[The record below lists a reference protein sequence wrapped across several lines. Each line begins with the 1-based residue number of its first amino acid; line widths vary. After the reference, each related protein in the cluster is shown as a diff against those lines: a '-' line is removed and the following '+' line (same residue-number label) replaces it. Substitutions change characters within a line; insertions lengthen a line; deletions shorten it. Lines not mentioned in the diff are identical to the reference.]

1 MLSSVTT
8 IETSANHGTLWAS
21 HQAQAKVVIT
31 FVKQSSGFCAMAKMM
46 VRWKKQ
52 NNSACPQCGCPEE
65 DTSHVLKCPAP
76 GTWEVWKKSMA
87 YLRVWLTM
95 QKTSSEI
102 RDAIFAGLVW
112 YNWVPNPSS
121 VFGNSGLNRL
131 EGILQQVSGKLAG
144 LTCNSS
150 IINWCSHGIQGGGG

>member
-1 MLSSVTT
+1 MWKYWDGRNRLKEGS
-8 IETSANHGTLWAS
+8 L
-21 HQAQAKVVIT
+21 AKVDWESGATKAGSKSKLSWRHCV
-31 FVKQSSGFCAMAKMM
+31 VKQSSGFCAMAKMI
-46 VRWKKQ
+46 VHWKKQ

-112 YNWVPNPSS
+112 YN
-121 VFGNSGLNRL
+121 
-131 EGILQQVSGKLAG
+131 
-144 LTCNSS
+144 
-150 IINWCSHGIQGGGG
+150 

>member
-8 IETSANHGTLWAS
+8 IETSANHGTLRAS

-31 FVKQSSGFCAMAKMM
+31 GVKQSSGFCAMAKMM

-76 GTWEVWKKSMA
+76 GTQEVWEKSMA

-102 RDAIFAGLVW
+102 RDAICAGLQSWMEETVQRVW
-112 YNWVPNPSS
+112 YNRVPNPLS
-121 VFGNSGLNRL
+121 VFGNSGL
-131 EGILQQVSGKLAG
+131 EDIL
-144 LTCNSS
+144 
-150 IINWCSHGIQGGGG
+150 